1 MTESKV
7 VEAEKASKIA
17 TNEAIQSESEAA
29 SAIELTTMEE
39 YTRKKQTNSVIIKE
53 AATNNI
59 QTLTTEKVEIE

>member
-1 MTESKV
+1 VTESKV